1 MTDAAVAAIHGA
13 PQRGVFVVTGGGS
26 ALLSRLLTVPG
37 ASSTVL
43 EASVPYASQALT
55 DYLGTEPA
63 QWCSAE
69 TARRLA
75 MRAFTRARTL
85 DGDFGFAV
93 TASLA
98 TNRPKRG
105 DHRAYLAYQD
115 AYATRVWTLA
125 LDKDARSRA
134 EEEALV
140 TDTSV
145 AALAW
150 LLGLGTQ
157 PDWPCDEAFGDQ
169 ALAELLRGDRQVVAQ
184 RPFNAVLPGAF
195 NPLHDGHRAMR
206 ADAEKRLG
214 RPVAYE
220 LCIANVDKPP
230 LDYLDINPRMAQFE
244 DDAIVVTNTPTFLEK
259 AQALGS
265 GPITFVVGADTITR
279 IAEPRY
285 YGGSQAR
292 DAALTAMAEVGTAF
306 LVYGRADG
314 DGEFRTLDDLALP
327 PVLAA
332 MCSGVQEDGFRSDY
346 SSSALRAAEAD

>member
-1 MTDAAVAAIHGA
+1 MTDAAVAAIHGT
-13 PQRGVFVVTGGGS
+13 PQRGVFAVTGGGS

-75 MRAFTRARTL
+75 MRAFTRARAL

-105 DHRAYLAYQD
+105 EHRAYLAYQD
-115 AYATRVWTLA
+115 ARATRVWTLV
-125 LDKDARSRA
+125 LEKDVRTRTD
-134 EEEALV
+134 EETLV
-140 TDTSV
+140 TET
-145 AALAW
+145 ALSA
-150 LLGLGTQ
+150 LSFALGLGPA
-157 PDWPCDEAFGDQ
+157 PDLPCDEASGDA
-169 ALAELLRGDRQVVAQ
+169 ALGKLLRGECAVVA
-184 RPFNAVLPGAF
+184 RRHHTAVLPGAF

-206 ADAEKRLG
+206 ADAVERLG

-230 LDYLDINPRMAQFE
+230 LDYLDLNPRLAQFDPE
-244 DDAIVVTNTPTFLEK
+244 DIVVTNTPTFVAK
-259 AQALGS
+259 ADALG
-265 GPITFVVGADTITR
+265 GGVAFVVGADTIKR
-279 IAEPRY
+279 IVEPRY
-285 YGGSQAR
+285 YGSVAAR
-292 DAALTAMAEVGTAF
+292 DAALADLAETGCSF
-306 LVYGRADG
+306 LVYGRADA
-314 DGEFRTLDDLALP
+314 DGTFETVTDMALP
-327 PVLAA
+327 PTL
-332 MCSGVQEDGFRSDY
+332 
-346 SSSALRAAEAD
+346 SALCQGVPEAEFRQDVSSTALRETISP